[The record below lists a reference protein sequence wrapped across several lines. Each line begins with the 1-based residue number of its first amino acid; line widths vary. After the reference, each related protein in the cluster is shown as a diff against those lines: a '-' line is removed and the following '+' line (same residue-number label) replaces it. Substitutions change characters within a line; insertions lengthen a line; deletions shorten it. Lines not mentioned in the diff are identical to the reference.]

1 MEPEVKHIAPDQ
13 APSIVV
19 VEDEA
24 LICDLVSDYLTD
36 QGFEVH
42 SFGDAEAALQWL
54 RSGSRVDAL
63 FTDINLPGMDGA
75 ELARAA
81 RKERPALPVL
91 YASARWNP
99 MQQFDAVPQSVF
111 LAKPYRP
118 DHMVRTLRSLVGV
131 GSAVAAGA

>member
-1 MEPEVKHIAPDQ
+1 MEQKINASQPAV
-13 APSIVV
+13 VV

-24 LICDLVSDYLTD
+24 LICDLVSEYLSD

-42 SFGDAEAALQWL
+42 SFGDAESALQCL
-54 RSGSRVDAL
+54 CSGARVDAL

-75 ELARAA
+75 ALAKAA
-81 RKERPALPVL
+81 RKVRPSLPVL

-118 DHMVRTLRSLVGV
+118 DHMVRTLRSLVAPGIV
-131 GSAVAAGA
+131 PDAGA